1 MIKEILLRRKIPL
14 LLVLA
19 LTFGVLGGLAD
30 YLGPAVRM
38 DENELHPP
46 ALSQQETAGSASA
59 PAVSA
64 AGAVLIR
71 ADTGALLFEKD
82 A

>member
-46 ALSQQETAGSASA
+46 ALSQQETAGAA
-59 PAVSA
+59 AQTPARSY
-64 AGAVLIR
+64 LKRMRRNDCIR
-71 ADTGALLFEKD
+71 QALPKS
-82 A
+82 

>member
-30 YLGPAVRM
+30 YLGPAVRV

-46 ALSQQETAGSASA
+46 ALSQQ
-59 PAVSA
+59 
-64 AGAVLIR
+64 
-71 ADTGALLFEKD
+71 
-82 A
+82 

>member
-46 ALSQQETAGSASA
+46 ALS
-59 PAVSA
+59 
-64 AGAVLIR
+64 
-71 ADTGALLFEKD
+71 
-82 A
+82 